1 MATSDSSPLSR
12 TAVIDAATRVV
23 ARCSDHRMLWSA
35 IAREAGSEQ
44 AELDPAWFGDVAELI
59 DACYARTA
67 QAFMDSLLQAET
79 APGTAL
85 DQVAAFLVAIL
96 EMRRQRGTLLS
107 FRRGRDLPMPLQR
120 RLHERDMMVRMRL
133 KRILNKGRG
142 DGSLALRNVDS
153 ACELILA
160 SLQVADIA
168 AEEPSRGCG
177 TASWWSFSW
186 LRSRPCTRPALF
198 AAAAV
203 TSLPPARSP
212 RCPKWA
218 SPNDTSTKG
227 PDEGPRWPAAKLVLP
242 VFIAGAETSH
252 ARATGTPAH
261 RSHPG
266 PHGRLPRRCGPS
278 EGRPGGRCLQGRS
291 RQHARRTRRHAGR
304 AGGTRAPE
312 HEDVCRAGGQCRAS
326 TRRWSASSWARIT
339 RR

>member
-23 ARCSDHRMLWSA
+23 ARCGDHRMLWSA

-168 AEEPSRGCG
+168 AEEPEQRMWDSELVEFLLAALSPMHETRTFCSRCG
-177 TASWWSFSW
+177 Y
-186 LRSRPCTRPALF
+186 
-198 AAAAV
+198 V
-203 TSLPPARSP
+203 TSAGEIPAMPEMGQS
-212 RCPKWA
+212 
-218 SPNDTSTKG
+218 
-227 PDEGPRWPAAKLVLP
+227 
-242 VFIAGAETSH
+242 
-252 ARATGTPAH
+252 
-261 RSHPG
+261 
-266 PHGRLPRRCGPS
+266 
-278 EGRPGGRCLQGRS
+278 Q
-291 RQHARRTRRHAGR
+291 RH
-304 AGGTRAPE
+304 E
-312 HEDVCRAGGQCRAS
+312 HEGA
-326 TRRWSASSWARIT
+326 
-339 RR
+339 